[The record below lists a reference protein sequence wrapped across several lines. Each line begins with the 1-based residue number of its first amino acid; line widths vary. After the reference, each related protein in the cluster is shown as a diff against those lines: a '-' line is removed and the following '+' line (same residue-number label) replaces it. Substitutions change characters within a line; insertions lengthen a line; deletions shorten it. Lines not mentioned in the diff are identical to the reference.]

1 MSIQQII
8 TILCPECGAE
18 SEVVIQDIINGQDLI
33 AKSAF
38 LAERLNEAQCARCQ
52 TNITPTV
59 PLLYY
64 NLEKE
69 LAFVLAPPESS
80 LAASTPDET
89 IHTLTNVLINSL
101 PTGQRKPYLF
111 TPERFDSYESMV
123 RAISESDGITAETRQ
138 QQAAKAQLIET
149 FLSVPDE
156 AAFRQRVKAHDEELD
171 DEFFELFTGYIHAAQ
186 MAGDESRA
194 QMLFALREQLAESSS
209 QGQQAVARVDAQL
222 SAAVAKR
229 QDQFLEQLKEAR
241 NNQQRESLIAEN
253 YTLLDFAF
261 FQQLTAKIDGAAK
274 GGDTVTANTLKALRT
289 NILFLKTEYE
299 KKAKTALEKGE
310 ELFKQIIQSNEPDQV
325 LQKNLDHINESFFF
339 VLGANIERARQQGQE
354 EPAQAL
360 EKIGQAAVA
369 LLQRQPPSKS

>member
-1 MSIQQII
+1 
-8 TILCPECGAE
+8 
-18 SEVVIQDIINGQDLI
+18 
-33 AKSAF
+33 
-38 LAERLNEAQCARCQ
+38 
-52 TNITPTV
+52 
-59 PLLYY
+59 
-64 NLEKE
+64 
-69 LAFVLAPPESS
+69 
-80 LAASTPDET
+80 
-89 IHTLTNVLINSL
+89 
-101 PTGQRKPYLF
+101 
-111 TPERFDSYESMV
+111 
-123 RAISESDGITAETRQ
+123 
-138 QQAAKAQLIET
+138 
-149 FLSVPDE
+149 
-156 AAFRQRVKAHDEELD
+156 
-171 DEFFELFTGYIHAAQ
+171 
-186 MAGDESRA
+186 
-194 QMLFALREQLAESSS
+194 MLFALREQLAESSS

-241 NNQQRESLIAEN
+241 NNQQRDSLIAEN
-253 YTLLDFAF
+253 YTLLDFAI

-310 ELFKQIIQSNEPDQV
+310 ELFKQIIKSNEPDQV